1 MVLLFHVSGLFA
13 LFQALMGYVKGADIY
28 RAPSMLVRPGLPLV
42 LCVVGARGNE
52 ETRIMSSWRSA
63 NLDRERN
70 FCGLFRE
77 RLHLCKLA
85 LARMSTPSLST
96 QTHA

>member
-42 LCVVGARGNE
+42 LCIVGASGNE
-52 ETRIMSSWRSA
+52 ETRIMSSLGEVLTWTGKGIFVVYSESGSICV
-63 NLDRERN
+63 N
-70 FCGLFRE
+70 C
-77 RLHLCKLA
+77 RLPGC
-85 LARMSTPSLST
+85 
-96 QTHA
+96 